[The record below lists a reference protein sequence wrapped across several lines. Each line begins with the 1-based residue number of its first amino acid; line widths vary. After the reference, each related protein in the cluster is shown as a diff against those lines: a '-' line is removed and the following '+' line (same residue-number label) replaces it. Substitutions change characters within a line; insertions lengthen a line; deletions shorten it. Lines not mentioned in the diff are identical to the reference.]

1 MNRLQKM
8 AWFTVIVT
16 ITAVVLSGLAVAI
29 AYTKLGMPRA
39 LGGLGCMGIA
49 GLAGFAPTIFRRDE
63 DPVAFDERDRLFK
76 KKANLAG
83 FTAAYIFVG
92 LTCMIPCL
100 FLGLGQE
107 NSVRTIWLPMIF
119 MGAGITH
126 FFVYSLATLSQYGW
140 ISKQSDTENQ

>member
-16 ITAVVLSGLAVAI
+16 ITAVILSGLAVAI
-29 AYTKLGMPRA
+29 AYAKLGMPRA

-83 FTAAYIFVG
+83 FTAAYLFVG
-92 LTCMIPCL
+92 LTCMIP
-100 FLGLGQE
+100 FFVLGHE
-107 NSVRTIWLPMIF
+107 RSVRTIWLPMIF

-140 ISKQSDTENQ
+140 SGKQSDAEKQ